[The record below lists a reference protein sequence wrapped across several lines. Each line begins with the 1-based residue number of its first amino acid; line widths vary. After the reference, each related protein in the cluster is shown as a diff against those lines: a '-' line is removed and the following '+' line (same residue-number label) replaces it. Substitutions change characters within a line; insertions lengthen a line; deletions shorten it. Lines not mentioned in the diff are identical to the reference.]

1 MRRDRDAHRER
12 QTAATSRDRSAH
24 SEREAA
30 DVRAARDAYRSEQ
43 AAKVAATRSDRRSE
57 QSAVTAAKRAQWT
70 AEQESRLAARRA
82 NYAEGATRELRRRTQ
97 TPGAAQD
104 LIGRCG
110 SQAAKWHGYGVGL
123 GLGLGFS
130 WCSPYGWY
138 WNSYWNN
145 CWPASGWWWNGWNN
159 TSYWG
164 VGWGIG
170 AYPYS
175 WWCHPLSFSYRCWW
189 GSWPTWNRGWWPN
202 AYAGYWG
209 AAPVY
214 YSNLLIDSSPSSADP
229 VVIYVDGARDVTVYE
244 NGQPVGADDDA
255 AVGEAV
261 QLQAR
266 SSATSGGGAAA
277 PAVGLQRGPDTLS
290 RAANQH
296 LAQADEAFRER
307 RYADAVHFYAK
318 AIEYRPNEGVMY
330 LVLADALLATG
341 DYHYGAFALRRA
353 LELDPSLAS
362 NDIDKH
368 DFYANPAEFD
378 EQLQLLERFLSDHPG
393 DADARLLLAA
403 NYLFGRKPALTI
415 DLLESGASASVRNEA
430 AGKLILD
437 AAKRARDAR

>member
-1 MRRDRDAHRER
+1 MGR
-12 QTAATSRDRSAH
+12 
-24 SEREAA
+24 SEREASE
-30 DVRAARDAYRSEQ
+30 VRKARDEYRADQAAKIASKRSEYRGEQ
-43 AAKVAATRSDRRSE
+43 AAKTAARRSDWS
-57 QSAVTAAKRAQWT
+57 
-70 AEQESRLAARRA
+70 AEQESRLAERRA

-97 TPGAAQD
+97 APGPDQD
-104 LIGRCG
+104 LLVRGG

-145 CWPASGWWWNGWNN
+145 CWPSSGWWWNGWNN

-164 VGWGIG
+164 YGWGLG

-202 AYAGYWG
+202 AYVSYWS
-209 AAPVY
+209 AAPVF
-214 YSNLLIDSSPSSADP
+214 YSSALVDSSADNSDS
-229 VVIYVDGARDVTVYE
+229 VVIYVDDARDVTVYE
-244 NGQPVGADDDA
+244 NGQPIGADDDA

-261 QLQAR
+261 QYDER
-266 SSATSGGGAAA
+266 SRAAA
-277 PAVGLQRGPDTLS
+277 SSGTLPVAGLQRGPDTLS
-290 RAANQH
+290 RAANQN
-296 LAQADEAFRER
+296 LAQGDQAFRER

-353 LELDPSLAS
+353 LELDPSLAAS
-362 NDIDKH
+362 DIDKH
-368 DFYANPAEFD
+368 EFYADPAEFG
-378 EQLQLLERFLSDHPG
+378 EQLQLLERFLADHPSDG
-393 DADARLLLAA
+393 DARLLLSA
-403 NYLFGRKPALTI
+403 NYLFGRKPALAV
-415 DLLESGASASVRNEA
+415 DLLESGASAGVRNEA

-437 AAKRARDAR
+437 AAKLARGAR